1 MDGSE
6 TVTVEA
12 PVSQDTQFLPEGNE
26 ISSSASRSTNVENAR
41 KALQL
46 AFNHLMSH
54 IDSSDASFHKGLKKF
69 SDQVVQMNS
78 SQLSTALIKFGKSV
92 WSAKQSASESIP
104 KRAQRSKIGVQ
115 PSAVIRRK
123 TNRKGK
129 RALPLAKVHLFSLE
143 RYQQRK
149 ENVTWLKISAKTR
162 AVLSRTMF

>member
-1 MDGSE
+1 
-6 TVTVEA
+6 
-12 PVSQDTQFLPEGNE
+12 
-26 ISSSASRSTNVENAR
+26 
-41 KALQL
+41 
-46 AFNHLMSH
+46 
-54 IDSSDASFHKGLKKF
+54 
-69 SDQVVQMNS
+69 MNS

-92 WSAKQSASESIP
+92 WSAKQSASESIL

-162 AVLSRTMF
+162 AVLSRTMFWWNRGTIKKDKTNWLPALQKERDKFCNSYLYTLIFICVETFLAVCQDSWLLN